1 MLRNEPFVRL
11 QGAFQGVILHLVAP
25 EKSPGWLK
33 KLSQRSRPGRVVN
46 LCFCVVLLF
55 STLLTW
61 RETVVLEDAYIASQR
76 NNLENVVREM
86 DAQLQFNV
94 DRLLF
99 FRNGMQAALQTPL
112 AFEVLRNA
120 EDEFSRKRHLPDWHI
135 ALENRRTLPLN
146 GVSDEFVQ
154 QTHFLSRDN
163 PLLGN
168 EFTAALELGYLLR
181 LSTITG
187 HHLSRFTPRMLYV
200 SRAGF
205 FLSNEPVTRNIT
217 EQYYGLVTSNWFT
230 QQSERNN
237 PGRGVRWYTTFSDD
251 KQHEARQVTASV
263 SLNDQNYWFGVLAAQ
278 LSISEMGEFLM
289 RAVEGET
296 EGEYQLYDQRM
307 NLIASSEKKISPL
320 SQQVQAQLA
329 RAYEENNRGN
339 LREMTRYISWEKL
352 RNFDGVLL
360 RVHSLEEGLQGDF
373 GRISIALTLL
383 WILFTGMLIL
393 SWFVIRKM
401 VSNMSAMQESL
412 QWRAW
417 YDALTRLYNR
427 GALFERA
434 ATASATCRQAR
445 KPLSVLQ
452 LDLDHFKSINDQY
465 GHQAGDR
472 VLAHIARLIAN
483 KIREGDIAG
492 RVGGE
497 EFCVVLP
504 NAGLVQAKEI
514 GERIRQSIYSRE
526 ILVSKGQTIRVS
538 VSVGVSASDEQQSYD
553 FAHLQSA
560 ADRRLY
566 RAKEAGRNQVCMSD

>member
-1 MLRNEPFVRL
+1 MHP
-11 QGAFQGVILHLVAP
+11 VAP
-25 EKSPGWLK
+25 EKSPGWLR
-33 KLSQRSRPGRVVN
+33 KLGQQSRPGRVVN
-46 LCFCVVLLF
+46 ICFCVVLLF

-61 RETVVLEDAYIASQR
+61 RETVVLEEAYIANQR

-112 AFEVLRNA
+112 AIAVLRDS
-120 EDEFSRKRHLPDWHI
+120 EKEFSRKRHLPDWHI
-135 ALENRRTLPLN
+135 VLDNRRTLPLN
-146 GVSDEFVQ
+146 GVSDAFVE

-168 EFTAALELGYLLR
+168 EFTAAMELGYLLR
-181 LSTITG
+181 LSSITG
-187 HHLSRFTPRMLYV
+187 HHLSRFSPRMLYV

-205 FLSNEPVTRNIT
+205 FLSNEPVTKNIT
-217 EQYYGLVTSNWFT
+217 EQYYGLVTSPWFT
-230 QQSERNN
+230 QQSERSN

-251 KQHEARQVTASV
+251 KQHEAQQVTASV
-263 SLNDQNYWFGVLAAQ
+263 SLNAQNYWFGVLATQ
-278 LSISEMGEFLM
+278 LSVSDMGAFLLH
-289 RAVEGET
+289 AVEGET
-296 EGEYQLYDQRM
+296 EGEYQLYDSRM
-307 NLIASSEKKISPL
+307 NLIASSEKQVVPL
-320 SQQVQAQLA
+320 SPQLQAQLA
-329 RAYEENNRGN
+329 NAYEKDNNGS

-360 RVHSLEEGLQGDF
+360 RIHSLNEGLRGDF

-383 WILFTGMLIL
+383 WVLFTGMLIL
-393 SWFVIRKM
+393 SWVVIRQM
-401 VSNMSAMQESL
+401 VSNMYTLQESL

-434 ATASATCRQAR
+434 ATASALCRQEG
-445 KPLSVLQ
+445 KPLAVLQ
-452 LDLDHFKSINDQY
+452 LDLDHFKSINDHY

-504 NAGLVQAKEI
+504 NATLAHAREI
-514 GERIRQSIYSRE
+514 AERIRESINSRE

-538 VSVGVSASDEQQSYD
+538 ASVGVSASNEHHRYD
-553 FAHLQSA
+553 FAHLQSV

-566 RAKEAGRNQVCMSD
+566 LAKEAGRNQVRAED